1 MKALPSIILS
11 SVLRGKWG
19 NNRKSLNCALAA
31 AWVYFCLLS
40 ICSSE
45 GHKELYGEFW
55 WPEGMLYKMWYRAEV
70 IQACNLWLSGYLEHK
85 TLGEKR
91 GKGAQGHCLFHFCE
105 VVGKNKFSTN
115 SSYLQISVFTFSSS
129 ISCCMH
135 VSLYYIY
142 IHRERI
148 INIGKILK
156 CHHPVTTILLN
167 HVTQCCDIYPFLWC
181 IIFNV
186 CIYVCVFVY
195 TESCAIFFKVSGRTF
210 VYQWV
215 SDKNPLLTP
224 CFFFSEKQSY
234 LYPSLSQWVRCRHPW
249 HAVLWMES
257 LKTKKTWCFASWRL
271 LWDEIRGFDTFL
283 LYPRSDASTKTLCS
297 ISWLAQQVDHQ
308 EWSDALTLD
317 EL

>member
-1 MKALPSIILS
+1 MCLPFLLLL
-11 SVLRGKWG
+11 VVA
-19 NNRKSLNCALAA
+19 CM
-31 AWVYFCLLS
+31 CLY
-40 ICSSE
+40 I
-45 GHKELYGEFW
+45 
-55 WPEGMLYKMWYRAEV
+55 
-70 IQACNLWLSGYLEHK
+70 
-85 TLGEKR
+85 
-91 GKGAQGHCLFHFCE
+91 
-105 VVGKNKFSTN
+105 
-115 SSYLQISVFTFSSS
+115 
-129 ISCCMH
+129 
-135 VSLYYIY
+135 IY

-148 INIGKILK
+148 INIGKTLK

-195 TESCAIFFKVSGRTF
+195 TESCAIFFKVSGRTLCISGF
-210 VYQWV
+210 QTKTLSWPTV
-215 SDKNPLLTP
+215 
-224 CFFFSEKQSY
+224 FFSEKQSY
-234 LYPSLSQWVRCRHPW
+234 LYPSLSQWVRCRRPW
-249 HAVLWMES
+249 HTVLWMES

-297 ISWLAQQVDHQ
+297 ISWVAQQVDHQ

>member
-45 GHKELYGEFW
+45 GHKELYGECW

-148 INIGKILK
+148 INIGKTLK

-186 CIYVCVFVY
+186 CIYVRVFVY
-195 TESCAIFFKVSGRTF
+195 TESCNFFQSQWKDFCVSVGFR
-210 VYQWV
+210 QKP
-215 SDKNPLLTP
+215 SPDPL
-224 CFFFSEKQSY
+224 FFFFRKAE
-234 LYPSLSQWVRCRHPW
+234 LSVPKFVTVSKMQTSMTCRPLDGVTENKENMMFCLLKITMRWNTRLW
-249 HAVLWMES
+249 HLPAL
-257 LKTKKTWCFASWRL
+257 
-271 LWDEIRGFDTFL
+271 
-283 LYPRSDASTKTLCS
+283 ST
-297 ISWLAQQVDHQ
+297 
-308 EWSDALTLD
+308 
-317 EL
+317 